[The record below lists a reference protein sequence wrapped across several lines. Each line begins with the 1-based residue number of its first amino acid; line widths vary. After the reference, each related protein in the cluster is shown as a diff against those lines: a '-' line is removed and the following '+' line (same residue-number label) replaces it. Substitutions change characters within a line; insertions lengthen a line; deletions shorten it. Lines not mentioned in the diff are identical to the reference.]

1 MDVLTIG
8 IIAVADFFLIS
19 AGLYSAIKVVN
30 AYTDHRDMFMYR
42 QHMINAFVLLFIL
55 PVIVTLIGIKISS
68 FTPQTGIIIPVTIER
83 VESAQGRFTLD
94 GKQVD
99 LRVDT
104 PAEVALQLINEL
116 DQSEEFKVDMV
127 CISNTE
133 ICAQTTN
140 IILTPPTK
148 KLIATSR
155 SLTLPILITL
165 KKRVPAGSYQF
176 NVTVRT
182 QNNSVYDSGSM
193 TIGVK

>member
-1 MDVLTIG
+1 M
-8 IIAVADFFLIS
+8 
-19 AGLYSAIKVVN
+19 
-30 AYTDHRDMFMYR
+30 
-42 QHMINAFVLLFIL
+42 
-55 PVIVTLIGIKISS
+55 
-68 FTPQTGIIIPVTIER
+68 
-83 VESAQGRFTLD
+83 D